1 MKRVLAI
8 FSRGATDDRATRGL
22 VGAAWRL
29 AQSLEGSFEAVSL
42 GQPTAALMGL
52 LAPLADSLLTV
63 DLPEVGHDQPE
74 RTLAALTAIGQSRQP
89 AAILLGN
96 ETASQEMAPR
106 LAHRLGGSAVGDATT
121 LEVVDQQIRAQRSVY
136 GGKAVATIGLRRSPA
151 VVWLRARAF
160 APPDP
165 SEESRTSQP
174 VSVEASL
181 LQPVL
186 DAPPT
191 VRIRERIE
199 EAATE
204 ARLEEARVI
213 VAGGRGL
220 GGPEPFAE
228 LQSLSTLL
236 GGQTAAS
243 RAACDSGWCPPT
255 WQVGQ
260 TGRKVAPSLYLAV
273 AIRGASQH
281 MAGISEARVIAA
293 INLDPEAPIFRHCR
307 FGIVEDYRKVLPL
320 LQRRLAEK
328 MA

>member
-42 GQPTAALMGL
+42 DQPTAALMGL

-74 RTLAALTAIGQSRQP
+74 RTLAALTAIGRSRQP

-165 SEESRTSQP
+165 SEGPRTSEQVP
-174 VSVEASL
+174 VEAGL

-228 LQSLSTLL
+228 LRSLSTLL

-320 LQRRLAEK
+320 LQRRLTEK

>member
-8 FSRGATDDRATRGL
+8 FPRGATDDRATRGL

-74 RTLAALTAIGQSRQP
+74 RTLAALTAIGRSRQP

-106 LAHRLGGSAVGDATT
+106 LAHRLGGSAVGDVTT

-165 SEESRTSQP
+165 SEESRTSEQVP
-174 VSVEASL
+174 VEASL

-186 DAPPT
+186 DAPTT

-204 ARLEEARVI
+204 ARLEDARVI

>member
-1 MKRVLAI
+1 V
-8 FSRGATDDRATRGL
+8 
-22 VGAAWRL
+22 
-29 AQSLEGSFEAVSL
+29 
-42 GQPTAALMGL
+42 P
-52 LAPLADSLLTV
+52 
-63 DLPEVGHDQPE
+63 
-74 RTLAALTAIGQSRQP
+74 
-89 AAILLGN
+89 
-96 ETASQEMAPR
+96 
-106 LAHRLGGSAVGDATT
+106 
-121 LEVVDQQIRAQRSVY
+121 
-136 GGKAVATIGLRRSPA
+136 
-151 VVWLRARAF
+151 
-160 APPDP
+160 
-165 SEESRTSQP
+165 
-174 VSVEASL
+174 VEASL

-186 DAPPT
+186 DAPTT
-191 VRIRERIE
+191 VQIRERIE
-199 EAATE
+199 EAAME
-204 ARLEEARVI
+204 ARLEDARVI

-320 LQRRLAEK
+320 LQRRLTEK

>member
-1 MKRVLAI
+1 M
-8 FSRGATDDRATRGL
+8 
-22 VGAAWRL
+22 
-29 AQSLEGSFEAVSL
+29 
-42 GQPTAALMGL
+42 
-52 LAPLADSLLTV
+52 
-63 DLPEVGHDQPE
+63 
-74 RTLAALTAIGQSRQP
+74 
-89 AAILLGN
+89 
-96 ETASQEMAPR
+96 
-106 LAHRLGGSAVGDATT
+106 
-121 LEVVDQQIRAQRSVY
+121 
-136 GGKAVATIGLRRSPA
+136 
-151 VVWLRARAF
+151 
-160 APPDP
+160 
-165 SEESRTSQP
+165 
-174 VSVEASL
+174 
-181 LQPVL
+181 
-186 DAPPT
+186 
-191 VRIRERIE
+191 
-199 EAATE
+199 AATE

-320 LQRRLAEK
+320 LQRRLTEK